1 MKKCLIIIC
10 FTLIAVP
17 SYAQHNAKMT
27 IITKSSE
34 LQEQIGKEVILEGI
48 MQMKKF
54 VNKGGREMD
63 FYEFYVE
70 LEDGKHILLRNNT
83 GKPLSKEPFTHK
95 VHLTG
100 KLFYGNI
107 DNDDPNVQSRIGY
120 RFDFTSWKIIERK

>member
-10 FTLIAVP
+10 FTLTAAL
-17 SYAQHNAKMT
+17 SYAQNNAKMT
-27 IITKSSE
+27 IITKFSE

-48 MQMKKF
+48 MQMNKF

-70 LEDGKHILLRNNT
+70 LEDRKHILLRNNT
-83 GKPLSKEPFTHK
+83 GNPLSKEPFTHK

-107 DNDDPNVQSRIGY
+107 DNNDPQVQSRVGF
-120 RFDFTSWKIIERK
+120 RFDFTEWKIIERK